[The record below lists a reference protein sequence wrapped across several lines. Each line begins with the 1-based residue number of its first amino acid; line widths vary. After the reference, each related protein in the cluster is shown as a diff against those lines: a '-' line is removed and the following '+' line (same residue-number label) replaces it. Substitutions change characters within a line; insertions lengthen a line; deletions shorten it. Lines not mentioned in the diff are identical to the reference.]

1 MHVFIFSS
9 STTGFITFL
18 FVPLLSSQFFPS
30 KPWKGAL
37 AREAMVPWALIVYFK
52 GQEFAVKRVRT
63 RVVDMHIVYRHLCVS
78 PSPIILHSQT
88 HFCQTELDIL
98 ASMHHDNIL
107 PFLAVMMSEEDP
119 QRPSHFLCYRFM
131 PRMSGD
137 LQSYLTKMGH
147 NAPPTS

>member
-1 MHVFIFSS
+1 M
-9 STTGFITFL
+9 G
-18 FVPLLSSQFFPS
+18 
-30 KPWKGAL
+30 
-37 AREAMVPWALIVYFK
+37 IVYFT

-107 PFLAVMMSEEDP
+107 PLLAVMMGEEDP
-119 QRPSHFLCYRFM
+119 QRPSRFLCYHFM